1 MVLAVPPYIAEVRFQ
16 YDPLRYTWDDWDLD
30 RAESPVDESLLADLQ
45 QLSQRANVAYCSA
58 CAEWVAYPLCALL
71 KDDFPLQRLEGA
83 WAQVIDPRYS
93 WSLADSPEKWAGP
106 IKRPVLRA
114 IELIQFAVDAMDRDQ
129 SPAEIAATSA
139 KLATHLWGHDVM
151 PFLKWQGRVVARLL
165 EHYRLDADETMGD
178 VVPREALDPEHSFD
192 PANTQDLIN
201 DFLQRL
207 CGSNNPF
214 LCSNDEMSARGYK
227 GPYCRFDQ
235 EYDRKLR
242 FEW

>member
-30 RAESPVDESLLADLQ
+30 RAESPVDESLLADL
-45 QLSQRANVAYCSA
+45 
-58 CAEWVAYPLCALL
+58 
-71 KDDFPLQRLEGA
+71 
-83 WAQVIDPRYS
+83 
-93 WSLADSPEKWAGP
+93 
-106 IKRPVLRA
+106 
-114 IELIQFAVDAMDRDQ
+114 
-129 SPAEIAATSA
+129 
-139 KLATHLWGHDVM
+139 
-151 PFLKWQGRVVARLL
+151 
-165 EHYRLDADETMGD
+165 HYRLDADETMGD

-192 PANTQDLIN
+192 PANPQDLIN

-214 LCSNDEMSARGYK
+214 LCSYDEMSARGYK